1 MAVIGSL
8 SVKLG
13 LVTVDWDKATAKAAR
28 EAKDLQKKFDE
39 LEKIEEKTGPIYLI
53 HINIYKLKFDVL
65 RYSLY
70 DVIYLPELI
79 KKILKTNNIYIT
91 KIIPQISCLVNKYK
105 RNEVE
110 EDEEVEDEIGF
121 KDRDYDKNSTE
132 YDPFDKLSGQIKN
145 QIATTLF
152 EKEDKFGNMSMGQKY
167 KLYIKLFNLSNIE

>member
-1 MAVIGSL
+1 MKIRQLLEGIEP
-8 SVKLG
+8 KLPG
-13 LVTVDWDKATAKAAR
+13 AFGGVQIMTPEQFLAKSAEGEIPSGFNPDDPRNQVYGHVAGKYR
-28 EAKDLQKKFDE
+28 PIRFNQK
-39 LEKIEEKTGPIYLI
+39 LE
-53 HINIYKLKFDVL
+53 
-65 RYSLY
+65 
-70 DVIYLPELI
+70 
-79 KKILKTNNIYIT
+79 
-91 KIIPQISCLVNKYK
+91 
-105 RNEVE
+105 E